1 MDWKVRFI
9 DYPAQFRKMEQEIM
23 STIKTV
29 LSQGDLMLRRQLED
43 FEDNLA
49 SFVGTK
55 YAVGVSSGTDA
66 LHLTLRAAGVGPGDE
81 VISVSHTFVATASAI
96 HHAGAT
102 PVLVD
107 IGDDHCMN
115 VDLVEAAITRHTKA
129 IMPVHVN
136 GRLCDMGKLTEIA
149 QNRGLLI
156 IEDAAQALGA
166 SFNDTRAGSIGLAGC
181 FSFYP
186 AKLLGAF
193 GDGGA
198 VVTSSQEIAD
208 KLRMLRN
215 HGRTDDGDIAFWSF
229 NARLDNLQAAIL
241 DLKLKQLSDWITRR
255 REIAALYHKRLSD
268 ISQIDLPPPPVSEG
282 PYFDAYQNY
291 EIEAEDRDHLV
302 AHLKDSGIEV
312 FIQWGGRGVH
322 QFKALGL
329 TQFNLPRTERLFQ
342 RTLMLPMH
350 TEITDDQVAYVSDT
364 VREFYSE

>member
-9 DYPAQFRKMEQEIM
+9 DYPAQFQKMEQEIM

-29 LSQGDLMLRRQLED
+29 LSQGDLMLRQQLAD
-43 FEDNLA
+43 FEENLA

-55 YAVGVSSGTDA
+55 YTVGVSSGTDA

-81 VISVSHTFVATASAI
+81 VITVSHTFVATAAAI

-115 VDLVEAAITRHTKA
+115 VDLVESAITPHTRA

-136 GRLCDMGKLTEIA
+136 GRLCDMSKLTEIA
-149 QNRGLLI
+149 QNRGLLV

-166 SFNDTRAGSIGLAGC
+166 SFNGTRAGSIGLAGC

-208 KLRMLRN
+208 KLRLLRN
-215 HGRTDDGDIAFWSF
+215 HGRTEDGDIALWSF
-229 NARLDNLQAAIL
+229 NSRLDNLQAAIL
-241 DLKLKQLSDWITRR
+241 DLKLQQVPDWIARR
-255 REIAALYHKRLSD
+255 REIAALYHQRLSD

-291 EIEAEDRDHLV
+291 EIEAEDRDRLV

-322 QFKALGL
+322 HFKALGL
-329 TQFNLPRTERLFQ
+329 TGFDLPRTERLFQ
-342 RTLMLPMH
+342 RNLMLPMH
-350 TEITDDQVAYVSDT
+350 TELTDDQVAYVSDT
-364 VREFYSE
+364 VRDFYSE